1 MFLVGLTGDNSG
13 IGTGKSTVSSLFTEL
28 NVPVVDSDEIARKVV
43 QPGRKAWKQ
52 IRQVFGDDILEP
64 DGQINRPLLATII
77 FNNAE
82 RRQELNRI
90 THPEI
95 RKEIFWDIVCYL
107 FRGYQFVVLD
117 VPLLFESG
125 VWARHVHKI
134 IVVTCEEDLQ
144 LQRLMDRNSLKES
157 DAKARVAAQMPLR
170 DKCAKADFV
179 IENSGNLEDTREQ
192 VVKIYNELRQSRTH
206 LKFRAMVGFLG
217 LCTGGILGVVI
228 WLFRKW
234 FLLGNRRLS
243 ILKE

>member
-1 MFLVGLTGDNSG
+1 MFLVGLTGG
-13 IGTGKSTVSSLFTEL
+13 IGTGKSTVAQIFTEL
-28 NVPVVDSDEIARKVV
+28 NVPVVDSDTIARKVV

-52 IRQVFGDDILEP
+52 IRQVFGDEILEP
-64 DGQINRPLLATII
+64 SGEINRPLLAAII
-77 FNNAE
+77 FSDIQ

-95 RKEIFWDIVCYL
+95 RKEIFWDVAYYL
-107 FRGYQFVVLD
+107 FRGYQFVVVD

-125 VWARHVHKI
+125 FWAKYVHKI

-157 DAKARVAAQMPLR
+157 DAKARVASQMPLK
-170 DKCAKADFV
+170 DKCAQADFV

-192 VVKIYNELRQSRTH
+192 VIVVYKELRKSRTH

-234 FLLGNRRLS
+234 FLLGGRRLS
-243 ILKE
+243 IFKY